1 MADFSIIAQSPQIR
15 SLVQDNALERAF
27 HDALFPRTLFRAEAT
42 PSKWPAGVGDVMVF
56 SRKGLIQP
64 DARPVLPGTDPD
76 LGTYQVEQWTSQ
88 LNQYGKAIDTDM
100 PTSMVAIQD
109 LFLTN
114 VHQLGLHAAMTM
126 NRLVRNRLYAA
137 GLSGQTVVDTAASS
151 TATIHVARLNG
162 FTRARNPNT
171 ANASQVK
178 FDYVSASNPLKVTI
192 LDNGSAATNYVIG
205 FIPDNPGDEFG
216 PGKLTLQSNVTN
228 VTSRSYINAVDKTFL
243 VRSGGAQ
250 SIDAITSANIPTLA
264 DLRSAVAYMR
274 QNNIPTYAD
283 GAYHG
288 HLDPTSEAKFFQD
301 TEFQRL
307 FTSIPEHFA
316 YSDFAISRVM
326 NTILMRNEECPV
338 PSTVVGQD
346 TATYDARDPFPGE
359 LYAGGTTSGTP
370 VHRVLI
376 TGQAACFEY
385 YQDLDQLLTEAG
397 INGKTG
403 NFNITNSSIEVH
415 TDRVQLVIRAPL
427 NRFMDRVSSA
437 WKFIGDWSIPTD
449 ACTGGA
455 ARYKRC
461 CVIEHGE

>member
-1 MADFSIIAQSPQIR
+1 MADFSIIAQSAQVR
-15 SLVQDNALERAF
+15 ALVQDNALERAF

-42 PSKWPAGVGDVMVF
+42 PKKWPAGVGDVIVQ
-56 SRKGLIQP
+56 SRKGLIQV
-64 DARPVLPGTDPD
+64 DARPVQPGNDPAV
-76 LGTYQVEQWTSQ
+76 GTYQVEQWTSQ
-88 LNQYGKAIDTDM
+88 LAQYGKAIDTDM

-114 VHQLGLHAAMTM
+114 VHQLGLHAAQTM
-126 NRLVRNRLYAA
+126 NRLARNRLYAA
-137 GLSGQTVVDTAASS
+137 ALSGQTVVDTAASS
-151 TATIHVARLNG
+151 TSTIHVARLNG

-178 FDYVSASNPLKVTI
+178 FDYVSSSNPLTVTI
-192 LDNGSAATNYVIG
+192 YDNGAAVTNYVTG
-205 FIPDNPGDEFG
+205 YVPDNPGDEFG
-216 PGKLTLQSNVTN
+216 PGKLTLQNAVTN
-228 VTSRSYINAVDKTFL
+228 VAARAYIYAADKTFL

-250 SIDAITSANIPTLA
+250 SIDAISSANIPTLA

-274 QNNIPTYAD
+274 QSNVPTYAD

-316 YSDFAISRVM
+316 YADFAISRVM
-326 NTILMRNEECPV
+326 NTVLMRNEECPV

-346 TATYDARDPFPGE
+346 TATYSALDPFPGE

-370 VHRVLI
+370 IHRVLI
-376 TGQAACFEY
+376 TGQEAIFEY
-385 YQDLDQLLTEAG
+385 YQDLEQILTEAG
-397 INGKTG
+397 INGKVG
-403 NFNITNSSIEVH
+403 EFNITNNSIEVH

-437 WKFIGDWSIPTD
+437 WKFIGDWALPTD
-449 ACTGGA
+449 SVTPGA
-455 ARYKRC
+455 ARFKRT